1 MTDQDASVNPVDDGV
16 SDEDEAAIDEALDAL
31 TATATVE
38 DEADDDVI
46 VDDEVGQDD
55 DDEFDEDD
63 EPELEEEGEAP
74 ELAPHEVTVHLS
86 EPDDFDD
93 TLEPEIPVAAVPVT
107 VNEQRL
113 EQLEQV
119 AQALTAAAVKK
130 DEGRVRRK
138 VSASATGAALV
149 GAIPVILQLVGAL
162 NLSPELAATVSAAAA
177 TIAAFLT
184 GYVTP
189 ERAPAV
195 QPELASQVLKQ
206 P

>member
-1 MTDQDASVNPVDDGV
+1 MTDQDPSVNPADDGV

-46 VDDEVGQDD
+46 VDDEIGQDD
-55 DDEFDEDD
+55 DDELDDD
-63 EPELEEEGEAP
+63 EPELEEDVP
-74 ELAPHEVTVHLS
+74 ELAPHEVTVHVS

-93 TLEPEIPVAAVPVT
+93 TLEPEIPVAAVPAT
-107 VNEQRL
+107 VDEQRL
-113 EQLEQV
+113 EQLEHV
-119 AQALTAAAVKK
+119 AQVLTAAAVKK

-177 TIAAFLT
+177 TIASFLS

-189 ERAPAV
+189 ERAPTV

>member
-1 MTDQDASVNPVDDGV
+1 MTDQDPSVNPADDGV

-31 TATATVE
+31 TATATVQ

-63 EPELEEEGEAP
+63 EPELEEEAP
-74 ELAPHEVTVHLS
+74 ELAPHEVTVHVS

-93 TLEPEIPVAAVPVT
+93 TLEPEIPVAAVPAT
-107 VNEQRL
+107 VDEQRL
-113 EQLEQV
+113 EQLEHV
-119 AQALTAAAVKK
+119 AQVLTAAAVKK

-177 TIAAFLT
+177 TIASFLS

-189 ERAPAV
+189 ERAPTV